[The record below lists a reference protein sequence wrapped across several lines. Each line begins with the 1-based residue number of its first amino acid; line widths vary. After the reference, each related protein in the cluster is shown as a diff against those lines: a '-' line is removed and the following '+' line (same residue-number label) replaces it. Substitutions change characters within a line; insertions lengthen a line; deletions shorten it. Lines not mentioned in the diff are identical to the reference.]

1 MKKILVT
8 GSKGQLG
15 VDLINIL
22 SNEYYVIGLDKQ
34 MLDITNLDYVLNT
47 VKTLNPNIIINSAA
61 YTNVDKAEENI
72 DLSYKINSLGAKNL
86 AIASLENNSRL
97 VHISTDFVFDG
108 EKKQPYIEF
117 DKPNP
122 LSIYGKS
129 KLLGEEFIKEIT
141 PKHYILRTSWLYGE
155 NGNNFVKTMLKLSK
169 ENKALKV
176 VNDQRGTPTYT
187 KDLIDVINMII
198 KTDAYGTYHASNEGE
213 CTWFEFANK
222 IFKLANIADI
232 EVLPITTEELNRP
245 ATRPR
250 YSVMNNYMLELNFD
264 YKLNSWEYSLKEYFN
279 KCMSENNF

>member
-108 EKKQPYIEF
+108 EK
-117 DKPNP
+117 
-122 LSIYGKS
+122 
-129 KLLGEEFIKEIT
+129 T
-141 PKHYILRTSWLYGE
+141 TLY
-155 NGNNFVKTMLKLSK
+155 
-169 ENKALKV
+169 
-176 VNDQRGTPTYT
+176 R
-187 KDLIDVINMII
+187 I
-198 KTDAYGTYHASNEGE
+198 
-213 CTWFEFANK
+213 
-222 IFKLANIADI
+222 
-232 EVLPITTEELNRP
+232 
-245 ATRPR
+245 
-250 YSVMNNYMLELNFD
+250 
-264 YKLNSWEYSLKEYFN
+264 
-279 KCMSENNF
+279 